1 MAEKK
6 NPSRA
11 EQAVSE
17 VKKNSGS
24 TKKQRLAPASRHP

>member
-11 EQAVSE
+11 ERAVSD

-24 TKKQRLAPASRHP
+24 SNSKSAS